1 MKTLLTCAILCLF
14 CQVSIAQSGN
24 SALPTDFQKKLDEA
38 KMTFVKPEG
47 LSEIPV
53 VKTDKVNYDYA
64 LKLNNRNVEI
74 RYAIRPISKEI
85 FAMYDN
91 RVKKEGDTV
100 LNPNKIHRMLTPMM
114 YSRISGGKITPQ
126 KISVQYFKPES
137 IKTNAGADV
146 GSMSTGPL
154 GSDWAQAYTFGFYV
168 MLHKDNLADAYIFY
182 LFEDEKQMVDTFKEM
197 TTNNALFYALK
208 FK

>member
-1 MKTLLTCAILCLF
+1 M
-14 CQVSIAQSGN
+14 
-24 SALPTDFQKKLDEA
+24 
-38 KMTFVKPEG
+38 
-47 LSEIPV
+47 
-53 VKTDKVNYDYA
+53 
-64 LKLNNRNVEI
+64 NNRNVEI
-74 RYAIRPISKEI
+74 RYAVRPISKEI

-91 RVKKEGDTV
+91 REKKKGDTV

-126 KISVQYFKPES
+126 KVSVQYFKPES
-137 IKTNAGADV
+137 VKTNAGADV

-154 GSDWAQAYTFGFYV
+154 GSDWAQDYAFGFFV

-208 FK
+208 FQ